1 LKGTR
6 VVEAEKEEDWSEV
19 LQTLKE
25 QGSKSGVSLAFNTEQ
40 DDPRCTLDDPV
51 KAGVQFVDFLGHWMP
66 HGVDS
71 PVDGRNSKWPVTRLV
86 FTEKLNFVS
95 SVPQVFDFLRRT
107 TVRADAHVC
116 MYPSEDESQAGEG
129 QGGAEGGQD
138 GAGQGQGGA
147 KIRSVVF
154 KSLFIKDTKKN
165 EEILWWV
172 PKTKQAQERAVH
184 VPDDQLL
191 ERRRFLLETRF
202 RQKHGDQ
209 IDLMYREALSK
220 LGANGY
226 LEKSFRDG
234 ELQSHLKRMYQ
245 HMQRNQEHLPGTSI
259 RMKRLRY
266 FLPGP
271 DEDPLSPQEAVLMG
285 NEDWKRGGDAV
296 FRAMSQWGIEVLG
309 ADYALV
315 RNGLYGPHGL
325 LASTTMPQRLH
336 LDSVFPFF
344 SG

>member
-1 LKGTR
+1 
-6 VVEAEKEEDWSEV
+6 
-19 LQTLKE
+19 
-25 QGSKSGVSLAFNTEQ
+25 
-40 DDPRCTLDDPV
+40 
-51 KAGVQFVDFLGHWMP
+51 
-66 HGVDS
+66 
-71 PVDGRNSKWPVTRLV
+71 
-86 FTEKLNFVS
+86 
-95 SVPQVFDFLRRT
+95 
-107 TVRADAHVC
+107 

-129 QGGAEGGQD
+129 QGGA
-138 GAGQGQGGA
+138 
-147 KIRSVVF
+147 KIGNVVF
-154 KSLFIKDTKKN
+154 KSLFIKDTKEN